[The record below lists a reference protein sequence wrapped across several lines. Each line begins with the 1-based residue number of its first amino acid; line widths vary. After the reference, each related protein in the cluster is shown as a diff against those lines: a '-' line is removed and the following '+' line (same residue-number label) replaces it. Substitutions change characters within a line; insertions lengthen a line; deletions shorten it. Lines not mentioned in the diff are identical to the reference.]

1 MREIFFFKNHA
12 ENDGGRLF
20 PDFFLFFKKAPDE
33 VKISG
38 LQLSFNTRFF
48 FYKKMFYKK
57 MSLENPKTLN

>member
-1 MREIFFFKNHA
+1 MMEGDYFQT
-12 ENDGGRLF
+12 
-20 PDFFLFFKKAPDE
+20 FLFFKKAPDE